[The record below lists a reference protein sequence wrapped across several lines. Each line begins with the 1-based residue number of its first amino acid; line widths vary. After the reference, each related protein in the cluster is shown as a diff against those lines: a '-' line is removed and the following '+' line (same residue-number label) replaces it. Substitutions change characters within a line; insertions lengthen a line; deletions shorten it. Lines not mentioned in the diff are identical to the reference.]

1 MLTWVVFFKMQ
12 ETPLKDHVALVSFHL
27 EVDAQL
33 WFQLLKQ
40 EKEVVMMGEFK
51 EGLHSCY
58 GPTWLWFLWRAHQVA
73 ADWNQTQFE
82 KLLVKAG
89 PPSQGHLVSCFVN
102 GFKDSIKANVREST
116 SPKQIGG
123 KAAYDDLSKTPQ
135 KERALCTRYGLF

>member
-1 MLTWVVFFKMQ
+1 MQ

-58 GPTWLWFLWRAHQVA
+58 GPT
-73 ADWNQTQFE
+73 
-82 KLLVKAG
+82 
-89 PPSQGHLVSCFVN
+89 
-102 GFKDSIKANVREST
+102 
-116 SPKQIGG
+116 
-123 KAAYDDLSKTPQ
+123 
-135 KERALCTRYGLF
+135 